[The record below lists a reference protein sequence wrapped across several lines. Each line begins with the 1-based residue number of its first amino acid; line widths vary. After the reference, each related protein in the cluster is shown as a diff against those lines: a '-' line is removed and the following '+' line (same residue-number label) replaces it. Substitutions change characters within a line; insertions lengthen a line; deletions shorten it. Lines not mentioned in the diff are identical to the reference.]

1 MGYLLRIMKQEINQL
16 TEIINN
22 FNGKE
27 LTPAQK
33 KILLTL
39 TNIRKAME
47 RQDNYIIEMEHEVER
62 ICRDNVNRVVEVEE
76 LRSRLVRI
84 KLERK

>member
-1 MGYLLRIMKQEINQL
+1 MKQEINQL

-22 FNGKE
+22 FKGKE
-27 LTPAQK
+27 LTLAQK

-47 RQDNYIIEMEHEVER
+47 RQDKYIIEMEHEVER

>member
-1 MGYLLRIMKQEINQL
+1 MKQEINQL

-39 TNIRKAME
+39 TNIKKAME
-47 RQDNYIIEMEHEVER
+47 RQDKYIIEMEHEVER

>member
-1 MGYLLRIMKQEINQL
+1 MKQEINQL

>member
-1 MGYLLRIMKQEINQL
+1 MKQEINQL

-47 RQDNYIIEMEHEVER
+47 RQDKYVIEMEHEVER

-76 LRSRLVRI
+76 LRRRLVRI

>member
-1 MGYLLRIMKQEINQL
+1 MKQEIIKL

-47 RQDNYIIEMEHEVER
+47 NYVIEMENETER
-62 ICRDNVNRVVEVEE
+62 ICRNNINRVVEVEE

>member
-1 MGYLLRIMKQEINQL
+1 MKQEIIKL

-47 RQDNYIIEMEHEVER
+47 NYVIEMENEMER
-62 ICRDNVNRVVEVEE
+62 ICRNNINRVVEVEE